1 LPEHPALLVL
11 HPLKEKI
18 PERIDGRLTT
28 KAIINVLVI
37 GICPEPE
44 FICITEEQEAEE

>member
-1 LPEHPALLVL
+1 LPEHPAFLVF
-11 HPLKEKI
+11 HPLEEEY
-18 PERIDGRLTT
+18 PERINGRFPG

-44 FICITEEQEAEE
+44 FIRITKEQEAKE